1 MMIVLIAYEVP
12 VIAYQ
17 KRIGADDAY
26 HSYPLWLELHLDTF
40 EQR

>member
-17 KRIGADDAY
+17 KRTGADDAY
-26 HSYPLWLELHLDTF
+26 HSYPHWHELHLDIF